1 MIYLILFRK
10 KNFHEEVFV
19 MGFYKSVEEILKQHK
34 QNQNQ
39 NQNQNPTGF
48 FNRLLNNINNVLC
61 ACSSNQTTNNES
73 DTELD
78 LTKPSSGKKQER

>member
-19 MGFYKSVEEILKQHK
+19 MGSTKSVEAILKQYK
-34 QNQNQ
+34 QNQ

-61 ACSSNQTTNNES
+61 ACSGNQVSSNEN

-78 LTKPSSGKKQER
+78 LTKPLSDKKQER